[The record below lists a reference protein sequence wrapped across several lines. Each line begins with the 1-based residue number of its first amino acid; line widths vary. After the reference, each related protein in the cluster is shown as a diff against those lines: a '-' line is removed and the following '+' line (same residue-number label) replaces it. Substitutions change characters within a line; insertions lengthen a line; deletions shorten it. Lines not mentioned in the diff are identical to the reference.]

1 MAGGVLGICNLCVT
15 LKANNLAAKK
25 LGFFFAPLATAGKKL
40 GAPKRLPPSQTLRSL
55 LLLLLLLL
63 LALIFPQPIAP
74 TMQRLRKQPTK
85 QRWHIYIT
93 HKRLAAEC
101 VKAGCT
107 QGPSSHLGCCD
118 SQLSSAE

>member
-74 TMQRLRKQPTK
+74 TMQRLRKQPTTE
-85 QRWHIYIT
+85 RWHICQVTNDYLQNA
-93 HKRLAAEC
+93 RRRDARRGLL
-101 VKAGCT
+101 CT
-107 QGPSSHLGCCD
+107 RKH
-118 SQLSSAE
+118 